1 MIEPFMDKNPQ
12 FPTSVFIEN
21 SAHVIGDVEIGA
33 YSSIWF
39 GAVVRGDVHYI
50 RIGERTS
57 IQDLSVLHVTRLTHP
72 LLVGNEVTVGH
83 QVTLHGC
90 TVEDRVLIGMGAI
103 LLDGAVIGEGSII
116 GAGSVVTEGMK
127 IPPGS
132 LAFGAP
138 ARVKREL
145 TPEESAFLSK
155 SAQNYVDLSQIYLK
169 QEDAANK

>member
-1 MIEPFMDKNPQ
+1 MIHTFMNKRPQ
-12 FPTSVFIEN
+12 FPPSVFIEN
-21 SAHVIGDVEIGA
+21 SSQVIGDVEIGA

-39 GAVVRGDVHYI
+39 GTVVRGDVHYI
-50 RIGERTS
+50 RIGKRTS
-57 IQDLSVLHVTRLTHP
+57 IQDLSVLHVTRKTHP
-72 LLVGNEVTVGH
+72 LIVGNEVTVGH

-103 LLDGAVIGEGSII
+103 LLDGAVIGEGTII
-116 GAGSVVTEGMK
+116 GAGAVVTEGMK

-145 TPEESAFLSK
+145 TAEESAFLSQ
-155 SAQNYVDLSQIYLK
+155 SAQNYVDLAEVYLK
-169 QEDAANK
+169 QRDAMT